1 MTGIK
6 LSPAR
11 GFRDVSAACA
21 HALVRFVLPELMS
34 EGRS

>member
-1 MTGIK
+1 MTGIE

-11 GFRDVSAACA
+11 DSRDVSAACA

-34 EGRS
+34 EGHS